1 MTSLRIDHW
10 LPRYCCLHHLTEGVR
25 VCREVWLSLMEI
37 RTASICGCKKLKERL
52 LFHEFEK
59 MTKCGYHQVGS
70 YFIQHIP
77 YASYYS
83 TRPFA

>member
-1 MTSLRIDHW
+1 MQG
-10 LPRYCCLHHLTEGVR
+10 GV
-25 VCREVWLSLMEI
+25 VESDGD
-37 RTASICGCKKLKERL
+37 TDSGCKKLKERL